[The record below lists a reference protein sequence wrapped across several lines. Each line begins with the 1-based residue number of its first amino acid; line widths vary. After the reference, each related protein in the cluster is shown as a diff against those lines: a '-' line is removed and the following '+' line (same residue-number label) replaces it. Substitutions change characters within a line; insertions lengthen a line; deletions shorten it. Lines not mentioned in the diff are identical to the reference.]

1 LIRARLSHLGHLGN
15 VALLL
20 AAVGAAV
27 WPQPAH
33 AELPPLLRTENGRVR
48 DGNEKL
54 NKGDAKGAL
63 ESYTLAAREL
73 PEAPGVQLDR
83 GLALLKSG
91 DLPKARE
98 SFLSATAPSAPAPLR
113 ADAYENL
120 ALAFYRDGDQLAG
133 QKKHKEAQQMFRESV
148 DAGKRSLRLR
158 PGDANTAWNL
168 ELATRRIREEE
179 QKQKDEDEK
188 NKQDQKDKDK
198 DPKQDQDKQQDDQQ
212 KNDDQKS
219 DQQKNDDQKQDPQS
233 KNDDQKKDDSQKP
246 EQKPDQQQAKQDP
259 KQDQKQ
265 PEPQKGEGDKAEEQ
279 EQKAEQLP
287 SEAEQALDA
296 LGNSEENFERYR
308 ARQRASRERRA
319 PEKDW

>member
-1 LIRARLSHLGHLGN
+1 LTRLRDRHPAL
-15 VALLL
+15 LLL
-20 AAVGAAV
+20 AAAGLAASGASAT
-27 WPQPAH
+27 WPHRAH
-33 AELPPLLRTENGRVR
+33 AELPPLLRTENPRVQE
-48 DGNEKL
+48 GNQKL
-54 NKGDAKGAL
+54 SKGDAKGAL
-63 ESYTLAAREL
+63 ESYTVAAREL

-91 DLPKARE
+91 DLGKARE
-98 SFLSATAPSAPAPLR
+98 SFLSATAPSAPPALR

-133 QKKHKEAQQMFRESV
+133 QSKHKEAQQMFRESV

-198 DPKQDQDKQQDDQQ
+198 DKNQDQDKQQGDQ
-212 KNDDQKS
+212 KNDSQN
-219 DQQKNDDQKQDPQS
+219 QDQKQDPQS

-246 EQKPDQQQAKQDP
+246 EQKPDPQQA

-265 PEPQKGEGDKAEEQ
+265 PDAQKGEGDKADQPEEAQ
-279 EQKAEQLP
+279 SPQLP
-287 SEAEQALDA
+287 TEAEQALDA

>member
-1 LIRARLSHLGHLGN
+1 LTRARYQHS
-15 VALLL
+15 VCLL
-20 AAVGAAV
+20 AAASLAGLVAS
-27 WPQPAH
+27 PSAH
-33 AELPPLLRTENGRVR
+33 AELPPLLRSENARVH

-54 NKGDAKGAL
+54 NKGDAKAAL

-91 DLPKARE
+91 DLGKARE
-98 SFLSATAPSAPAPLR
+98 SFLAATQPNAPPPLR
-113 ADAYENL
+113 ADAYQNL
-120 ALAFYRDGDQLAG
+120 ALAFYRDGDQLAA
-133 QKKHKEAQQMFRESV
+133 QNKHKEAQQMFRESV
-148 DAGKRSLRLR
+148 DSGKRSLRLR
-158 PGDANTAWNL
+158 PGDASTAWNL
-168 ELATRRIREEE
+168 ELATRRIHEEE

-198 DPKQDQDKQQDDQQ
+198 DKDKNQDQNQDQDKQQGDQQ
-212 KNDDQKS
+212 KK
-219 DQQKNDDQKQDPQS
+219 DDQKQDPQS
-233 KNDDQKKDDSQKP
+233 KNEDQKKDESQKP
-246 EQKPDQQQAKQDP
+246 EQKPDPQQAKQDP

-265 PEPQKGEGDKAEEQ
+265 PEPQKGDADKADQPEEAQ
-279 EQKAEQLP
+279 SPQLP
-287 SEAEQALDA
+287 TEAEQALDA

>member
-1 LIRARLSHLGHLGN
+1 MIRARTGAFGS
-15 VALLL
+15 ALLL
-20 AAVGAAV
+20 LVAALPLRAR
-27 WPQPAH
+27 
-33 AELPPLLRTENGRVR
+33 AELPAFLRTENSRVR

-83 GLALLKSG
+83 GLALMKSG
-91 DLPKARE
+91 DLAKARE

-113 ADAYENL
+113 ADAYQDI
-120 ALAFYRDGDQLAG
+120 ALAFYREGDQLAG
-133 QKKHKEAQQMFRESV
+133 QNKHKEAQQMFRESV

-158 PGDANTAWNL
+158 PGDPNTAWNL

-179 QKQKDEDEK
+179 QKQKEEDEK

-198 DPKQDQDKQQDDQQ
+198 QNQDQDKQQG
-212 KNDDQKS
+212 
-219 DQQKNDDQKQDPQS
+219 DQQKNDDQKQDQDQQS
-233 KNDDQKKDDSQKP
+233 KNDDQKQDDKQDQSQKP
-246 EQKPDQQQAKQDP
+246 EQKPDDQQAKQDQ
-259 KQDQKQ
+259 KQDQQKPQ
-265 PEPQKGEGDKAEEQ
+265 DQKGQGDEQKPEEQ
-279 EQKAEQLP
+279 EQQALP
-287 SEAEQALDA
+287 NEAEQALDA

>member
-1 LIRARLSHLGHLGN
+1 LTRARRSHLGH

-20 AAVGAAV
+20 AAAGAAA
-27 WPQPAH
+27 WPELAQ

-63 ESYTLAAREL
+63 ESYTVAAREL

-98 SFLSATAPSAPAPLR
+98 SFLSATAPTAPAPLR

-120 ALAFYRDGDQLAG
+120 ALAFYREGDQLAG
-133 QKKHKEAQQMFRESV
+133 QNKHKEAQQMFHESV

-158 PGDANTAWNL
+158 PGDASTAWNL
-168 ELATRRIREEE
+168 ELATRRIHEEE

-188 NKQDQKDKDK
+188 KKQDQQDQKDKDK
-198 DPKQDQDKQQDDQQ
+198 DQNQDQNKQQDDQQ
-212 KNDDQKS
+212 KNDDQKK
-219 DQQKNDDQKQDPQS
+219 DDQKNDQQS

-246 EQKPDQQQAKQDP
+246 EQKPDQQAKQEKQDQ

-265 PEPQKGEGDKAEEQ
+265 PDPQKGEGDKAQEPEEA
-279 EQKAEQLP
+279 KPEQLP

>member
-1 LIRARLSHLGHLGN
+1 MTRARHPHS
-15 VALLL
+15 ALLL
-20 AAVGAAV
+20 VAASFAV
-27 WPQPAH
+27 FVAGPGHAH
-33 AELPPLLRTENGRVR
+33 AELPPVLRTENARVR

-91 DLPKARE
+91 DLTKARE
-98 SFLSATAPSAPAPLR
+98 SFLSATAPNAPPALR
-113 ADAYENL
+113 ADAYQNL
-120 ALAFYRDGDQLAG
+120 ALAFYREGDQLAA
-133 QKKHKEAQQMFRESV
+133 QNKHKEAQQMFRDSV

-188 NKQDQKDKDK
+188 NKQDQKDKDQDK
-198 DPKQDQDKQQDDQQ
+198 NQDQNQNQDQDKQEGDPQ

-219 DQQKNDDQKQDPQS
+219 DPQS
-233 KNDDQKKDDSQKP
+233 KNDDQKQDESQKP
-246 EQKPDQQQAKQDP
+246 EPKPDPQQAKQDP

-265 PEPQKGEGDKAEEQ
+265 PEPQKGEGDKADQPEEAQ
-279 EQKAEQLP
+279 SPQLP
-287 SEAEQALDA
+287 TEAEQALDA

>member
-1 LIRARLSHLGHLGN
+1 LA
-15 VALLL
+15 VLL
-20 AAVGAAV
+20 AAAALAAAFGAFG
-27 WPQPAH
+27 AH
-33 AELPPLLRTENGRVR
+33 SRASAELPPLLRTENAKVK

-54 NKGDAKGAL
+54 NKGDAKSAL
-63 ESYTLAAREL
+63 DSYTAAAREL

-83 GLALLKSG
+83 GLAQLKTG

-98 SFLSATAPSAPAPLR
+98 SFLAAAAPSAPPALR

-133 QKKHKEAQQMFRESV
+133 QNKHKEAQQMFRESV

-168 ELATRRIREEE
+168 ELATRRIHEEE
-179 QKQKDEDEK
+179 QKQKEEDEK
-188 NKQDQKDKDK
+188 NKQDQKDQDK
-198 DPKQDQDKQQDDQQ
+198 KNEDQDKQQGDQQ
-212 KNDDQKS
+212 KNDSQN
-219 DQQKNDDQKQDPQS
+219 QDQKQDDQS
-233 KNDDQKKDDSQKP
+233 KNDDQKKDESQKP
-246 EQKPDQQQAKQDP
+246 EQKPDENKDKGKQD
-259 KQDQKQ
+259 QQHDQKQ
-265 PEPQKGEGDKAEEQ
+265 PEPQQGQDDKSEQQQEQ
-279 EQKAEQLP
+279 EAQQQLP

-308 ARQRASRERRA
+308 ARQRANRERRA

>member
-1 LIRARLSHLGHLGN
+1 MTRGHSRHL
-15 VALLL
+15 ALLFAAAAL
-20 AAVGAAV
+20 AVFAR
-27 WPQPAH
+27 WPARAS
-33 AELPPLLRTENGRVR
+33 AELPPWSIFRTEHSKVR

-73 PEAPGVQLDR
+73 PEAPGVPLDR
-83 GLALLKSG
+83 GLALLKTG

-98 SFLSATAPSAPAPLR
+98 AFLAATTPSAPPALR
-113 ADAYENL
+113 ADAYQNL
-120 ALAFYRDGDQLAG
+120 ALAFYREGDQLAG
-133 QKKHKEAQQMFRESV
+133 QNKHKEAQQMFRESI

-158 PGDANTAWNL
+158 PGDPNTAWNL

-188 NKQDQKDKDK
+188 KKQEEQDQDKK
-198 DPKQDQDKQQDDQQ
+198 DQDKQQGDPQ
-212 KNDDQKS
+212 KNDDS
-219 DQQKNDDQKQDPQS
+219 QKQDQNQDQS

-246 EQKPDQQQAKQDP
+246 EQKPEDPKKDQQDQAKQDQ
-259 KQDQKQ
+259 QDQKQ
-265 PEPQKGEGDKAEEQ
+265 PDQKGADDEAEAEPEEQ
-279 EQKAEQLP
+279 QAQQLP

>member
-1 LIRARLSHLGHLGN
+1 MTRTRRSYLGHL
-15 VALLL
+15 ALLL
-20 AAVGAAV
+20 IAAGAAA
-27 WPQPAH
+27 WPQRAS
-33 AELPPLLRTENGRVR
+33 AELPALLRTENGRVR

-83 GLALLKSG
+83 GLALMKSG
-91 DLPKARE
+91 DLGKARE
-98 SFLSATAPSAPAPLR
+98 SFLSATAPTAPTALR
-113 ADAYENL
+113 ADAYQNL
-120 ALAFYRDGDQLAG
+120 ALAFYRDGDGLAG
-133 QKKHKEAQQMFRESV
+133 QNKHKEAQQMFRESV

-168 ELATRRIREEE
+168 ELATRRVREEE

-188 NKQDQKDKDK
+188 NKQDDKDKDK
-198 DPKQDQDKQQDDQQ
+198 DNKDKGQDQNQDKQQGDP
-212 KNDDQKS
+212 
-219 DQQKNDDQKQDPQS
+219 QKNDDQKQDPQS

-246 EQKPDQQQAKQDP
+246 EPKPDQQQAKNDP

-265 PEPQKGEGDKAEEQ
+265 PDPQNGEGDKPQEPEEAQ
-279 EQKAEQLP
+279 AQQLP
-287 SEAEQALDA
+287 SEAEQALDQ